1 MAGDF
6 YNADNVVVGHAMLML
21 LPWEPGIFGAGGSAL
36 AASPSAFMDALDDVS
51 LFTPDASAWEDFVSA
66 GATNEGFKV
75 NVETST
81 TQITIEEQSTP
92 VGETVESKMIGIE
105 AVLAESTMESMR
117 YSWGGSVITIRAASA
132 GVPAAQTMTLVD
144 DIQYYVGV
152 LETRNFSGFARRLL
166 VPKMS
171 MTGSGEVSFRRA
183 ADKQMF
189 PVRAASL
196 CKPTDIIIRDIT
208 SVPA

>member
-6 YNADNVVVGHAMLML
+6 YNADNVVVGHAMLMIT
-21 LPWEPGIFGAGGSAL
+21 PWVKGSVEPLVADSTPLFAPDN
-36 AASPSAFMDALDDVS
+36 AAWTD
-51 LFTPDASAWEDFVSA
+51 WVSA

-92 VGETVESKMIGIE
+92 VGETVESKAIGIE

-117 YSWGGSVITIRAASA
+117 YSWGGSDITVTAAGA
-132 GVPAAQTMTLVD
+132 GQPGKKVMTLTD
-144 DIQYYVGV
+144 DIRYYTVC
-152 LETRNFSGFARRLL
+152 LETRNFNGLARRLY
-166 VPKMS
+166 VPKVS
-171 MTGSGEVSFRRA
+171 ITGSGEVSFRRA

-196 CKPTDIIIRDIT
+196 CKPSEIQVVDIT
-208 SVPA
+208 APATS

>member
-21 LPWEPGIFGAGGSAL
+21 TPWVK
-36 AASPSAFMDALDDVS
+36 DDVAPMVADDTP
-51 LFTPDASAWEDFVSA
+51 LFTPDDAAWADWVSA

-92 VGETVESKMIGIE
+92 VGETVESKAIGIE
-105 AVLAESTMESMR
+105 AVLAEATMESMR
-117 YSWGGSVITIRAASA
+117 YSWGGSDITVTAAGA
-132 GVPAAQTMTLVD
+132 GTYGKEVMTLID
-144 DIQYYVGV
+144 DIQYYTVT
-152 LETRNFSGFARRLL
+152 LETRNFNGLARRLY
-166 VPKMS
+166 VPKVS
-171 MTGSGEVSFRRA
+171 ITGSGEVSFRRA

-196 CKPTDIIIRDIT
+196 CKPTDIQIVDLVAVPT
-208 SVPA
+208 S

>member
-6 YNADNVVVGHAMLML
+6 YDANNVVVGHAMLML
-21 LPWEPGIFGAGGSAL
+21 SPWSAADPVIDL
-36 AASPSAFMDALDDVS
+36 ADFDEVP
-51 LFTPDASAWEDFVSA
+51 LFTPDNAAWADFVSA

-92 VGETVESKMIGIE
+92 VGETVESKAIGIE
-105 AVLAESTMESMR
+105 AVLAEATLESMR
-117 YSWGGSVITIRAASA
+117 YSWGGGVITVTAAGA
-132 GVPAAQTMTLVD
+132 GQAGKRSMRLSD
-144 DIQYYVGV
+144 DIEYFVGV
-152 LETRNFSGFARRLL
+152 LETRNFNGLARRLA

-171 MTGSGEVSFRRA
+171 ITGSGEVSFRRA

-189 PVRAASL
+189 PIRAASL
-196 CKPTDIIIRDIT
+196 CKPSDIQIVDIT
-208 SVPA
+208 APATP

>member
-21 LPWEPGIFGAGGSAL
+21 TPWVKDAVEALPA
-36 AASPSAFMDALDDVS
+36 DATP
-51 LFTPDASAWEDFVSA
+51 LFTPDDPAWVDWVSA

-92 VGETVESKMIGIE
+92 VGETVESKAIGIE
-105 AVLAESTMESMR
+105 AVLAEATMESMR
-117 YSWGGSVITIRAASA
+117 YSWGGSDITATAA
-132 GVPAAQTMTLVD
+132 GAAVWGKEVMTLID
-144 DIQYYVGV
+144 DIQYYTVV
-152 LETRNFSGFARRLL
+152 LETRNFNGFARRLY
-166 VPKMS
+166 VPKVS
-171 MTGSGEVSFRRA
+171 ITGSGEVSFRRA

-189 PVRAASL
+189 PIRAASL
-196 CKPTDIIIRDIT
+196 CKPSEIQIVDLLAAPTG
-208 SVPA
+208 P

>member
-21 LPWEPGIFGAGGSAL
+21 TPWVRGAVLPIVEDDTPLFEPDHTNWGA
-36 AASPSAFMDALDDVS
+36 D
-51 LFTPDASAWEDFVSA
+51 WVSA

-92 VGETVESKMIGIE
+92 VGETIESKAIGIE
-105 AVLAESTMESMR
+105 AVLAESTLEAMK
-117 YSWGGSVITIRAASA
+117 YSWGGSDITVVAA
-132 GVPAAQTMTLVD
+132 AAAVHGKRTMTLSD
-144 DIQYYVGV
+144 DIEYYTGV
-152 LETRNFSGFARRLL
+152 LETRNFNGFARRLY

-171 MTGSGEVSFRRA
+171 ITGSGEVSFRRA

-189 PVRAASL
+189 PIRAASL
-196 CKPTDIIIRDIT
+196 CKPTEIQIVDIVSLPT
-208 SVPA
+208 G

>member
-21 LPWEPGIFGAGGSAL
+21 TPWVKAAVKPMVVDSTPLFAPANAGWGT
-36 AASPSAFMDALDDVS
+36 D
-51 LFTPDASAWEDFVSA
+51 WVSA

-81 TQITIEEQSTP
+81 TQIMIEEQSTP
-92 VGETVESKMIGIE
+92 VGETVESKAIGIE
-105 AVLAESTMESMR
+105 AVLAESTLESMR
-117 YSWGGSVITIRAASA
+117 YSWGGSDITVTAAGPAQA
-132 GVPAAQTMTLVD
+132 GKRTMTLND
-144 DIQYYVGV
+144 DIKYYTGI
-152 LETRNFSGFARRLL
+152 LETRNFNGLARRLY

-171 MTGSGEVSFRRA
+171 ITGSGEVSFRRA

-189 PVRAASL
+189 PIRAASL
-196 CKPTDIIIRDIT
+196 CKPTEIQIVDIT
-208 SVPA
+208 APATA

>member
-21 LPWEPGIFGAGGSAL
+21 TPWVKGSVAALPA
-36 AASPSAFMDALDDVS
+36 DATPI
-51 LFTPDASAWEDFVSA
+51 FTPADLAWADWVSA

-92 VGETVESKMIGIE
+92 VGETVESKAIGIE
-105 AVLAESTMESMR
+105 AVLAEATLESMK
-117 YSWGGSVITIRAASA
+117 YSWGGSDITVTPAAA
-132 GVPAAQTMTLVD
+132 GVYGKSTMTLSD
-144 DIQYYVGV
+144 DIEYYTAV
-152 LETRNFSGFARRLL
+152 LESRNFNGMARRLY
-166 VPKMS
+166 VPKVS
-171 MTGSGEVSFRRA
+171 VTGSGEVSFRRA

-189 PVRAASL
+189 PVRVASL
-196 CKPTDIIIRDIT
+196 CKPSEIEVVDLTA
-208 SVPA
+208 VPTGP